1 MENTGKPSAPMA
13 GGGAKEKVEKQARQ
27 LAYDTRYKVRQALK
41 AKSGGKADP
50 VAVKKAYMGQ
60 LAKSPAPPAVKTR
73 AKQMLMGEDY
83 VNIGKLV
90 ADTTASALF
99 KVFVEHHKKDADG
112 NTIPHDDGEEITED
126 ETKEKTYKVR
136 VTDKESGNSYVRK
149 ATRAKIAELRN
160 NPNISSVEMTEYGE
174 VAKSEK
180 YKGKQ
185 TAQAKGGG
193 GLDPVGKEDGD
204 VNNDGKKDGTDKYLM
219 NRRKA
224 IGKAIA
230 KKESYSWREAF
241 DGLIEKKEEED
252 KKLTGKGV
260 NNKKLIKVFPDEV
273 KEEHVDE
280 AIGAVAGGAAK
291 VAVGAAKVAAKGAK
305 FAGKTAAYVGKKA
318 GNRIGKELV
327 KATSDVDSNTDR
339 ETVGFDKVKV
349 KRYKETPVKEEV
361 ADEVKAKNEKDPSSK
376 AKKKE
381 EDDPRSMPTKVNL
394 MKNKLRAMG
403 IMGATQMPSMTAGPT
418 TGQKLN
424 MYNEK
429 EVDGESI
436 EESEKTAAKAYER
449 GQKLGAKRRQASYKK
464 YGANVGSPGKN
475 ERAAYKLASS
485 ARSRDASLETQA
497 TKKKKPAGTD
507 TSQIGHM
514 RKRDEKTSVGKR
526 GGKLKTPKY
535 KLSMSQRVDH
545 HSNKALNRRD
555 PKQNPKHTANEEV
568 NSTVQQ
574 ALEAL
579 SSIVKKNSNITELN
593 RFEKEKGTDTKTG
606 KPIQKGGSAKKDL
619 AFQAVMKKYSNQRM
633 GGNEPKKVRGA
644 KSDEGTGRIT
654 RMVAKKKEQQAKNKA
669 LDAKAKKAGYKTTQ
683 DYVNVQAVRKGGLG
697 T

>member
-1 MENTGKPSAPMA
+1 MENTGKPSAPMV

-27 LAYDTRYKVRQALK
+27 LAYDTRYKVRQALR

-50 VAVKKAYMGQ
+50 VAVKKAYGAQ

-83 VNIGKLV
+83 INVSKLV
-90 ADTTASALF
+90 ADTTASAMF
-99 KVFVEHHKKDADG
+99 KVFVEHHKKDTDG

-136 VTDKESGNSYVRK
+136 VTDKESGNSYVRN

-174 VAKSEK
+174 VTKSEK
-180 YKGKQ
+180 YKGKK

-260 NNKKLIKVFPDEV
+260 NNKNLIKVFPDEV

-327 KATSDVDSNTDR
+327 KATSDVDSNTDK

-361 ADEVKAKNEKDPSSK
+361 ADEVKAKNEKDPNSK
-376 AKKKE
+376 AKKKVE

-436 EESEKTAAKAYER
+436 EESEKTAEKAYER

-568 NSTVQQ
+568 NPSVQQ

-579 SSIVKKNSNITELN
+579 SSIVKKKSNLGEEGYDIARDQGRVPKTKDK
-593 RFEKEKGTDTKTG
+593 RDATTMPVSKEVKNMKGDT
-606 KPIQKGGSAKKDL
+606 PMQKEFK
-619 AFQAVMKKYSNQRM
+619 KKY
-633 GGNEPKKVRGA
+633 GA
-644 KSDEGTGRIT
+644 KAT
-654 RMVAKKKEQQAKNKA
+654 A
-669 LDAKAKKAGYKTTQ
+669 LDAVKQKYKGQIMDKK
-683 DYVNVQAVRKGGLG
+683 
-697 T
+697 

>member
-50 VAVKKAYMGQ
+50 IAVKKAYATQ
-60 LAKSPAPPAVKTR
+60 LAKSPASPAVKTR

-83 VNIGKLV
+83 VDVNKLI
-90 ADTTASALF
+90 ADTTASAMF

-112 NTIPHDDGEEITED
+112 NVIPHEDEEEITEED
-126 ETKEKTYKVR
+126 SKEKTYKVR
-136 VTDKESGNSYVRK
+136 VTDKESGNSYVRN

-174 VAKSEK
+174 VTKSEK
-180 YKGKQ
+180 YKGKK

-204 VNNDGKKDGTDKYLM
+204 INNDGKKDGTDKYLM

-224 IGKAIA
+224 IGKAMA

-241 DGLIEKKEEED
+241 SGLIEKKEEED
-252 KKLTGKGV
+252 NKITGKGV

-291 VAVGAAKVAAKGAK
+291 VAAGAAKVAATGAK

-327 KATSDVDSNTDR
+327 KATSDVDSNTDK

-361 ADEVKAKNEKDPSSK
+361 ADEVKAKNEKDPNSK
-376 AKKKE
+376 AKKKVE

-403 IMGATQMPSMTAGPT
+403 VMGGTQMPSMSVGPT
-418 TGQKLN
+418 SGQKLN

-429 EVDGESI
+429 EVDGKVVEGYKGTMDMSKSHPEALKKVEKNI
-436 EESEKTAAKAYER
+436 EKFA
-449 GQKLGAKRRQASYKK
+449 GKK
-464 YGANVGSPGKN
+464 VP
-475 ERAAYKLASS
+475 
-485 ARSRDASLETQA
+485 
-497 TKKKKPAGTD
+497 
-507 TSQIGHM
+507 
-514 RKRDEKTSVGKR
+514 
-526 GGKLKTPKY
+526 GGKMGMKKEE
-535 KLSMSQRVDH
+535 
-545 HSNKALNRRD
+545 A
-555 PKQNPKHTANEEV
+555 NP
-568 NSTVQQ
+568 SVQQ
-574 ALEAL
+574 AVEAL
-579 SSIVKKNSNITELN
+579 SSIMKKKSNLGEEGYDHLRDRGMIKPAKDKKDATSYPPSEEMKKTQKVVKGPSALDMVKK
-593 RFEKEKGTDTKTG
+593 KYG
-606 KPIQKGGSAKKDL
+606 K
-619 AFQAVMKKYSNQRM
+619 AVMDMGKK
-633 GGNEPKKVRGA
+633 
-644 KSDEGTGRIT
+644 
-654 RMVAKKKEQQAKNKA
+654 
-669 LDAKAKKAGYKTTQ
+669 
-683 DYVNVQAVRKGGLG
+683 
-697 T
+697 